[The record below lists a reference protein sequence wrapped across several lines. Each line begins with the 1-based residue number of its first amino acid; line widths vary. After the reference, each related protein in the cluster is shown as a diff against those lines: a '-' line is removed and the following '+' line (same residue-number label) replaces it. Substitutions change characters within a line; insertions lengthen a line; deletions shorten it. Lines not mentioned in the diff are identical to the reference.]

1 MGASCLLL
9 LFCYFACCDFPF
21 LLLLPRLPRGKF
33 SCCSHSLGHKHL
45 SEPVVQ
51 LQVEEM
57 QGWAL
62 RAGRCAHTRDLATL
76 QGSWGDMAGR
86 QLSHHGLM
94 QAQVQ
99 QGGCLCLSFPPVTGT
114 VIASGAGAC
123 SENLAESMEF
133 CKDAA
138 RMLSVYVKCVPS
150 CRGSALPHPRY
161 HSF

>member
-1 MGASCLLL
+1 MLLL
-9 LFCYFACCDFPF
+9 LFYFTRCVFPF
-21 LLLLPRLPRGKF
+21 SLLLTRLPRGRS
-33 SCCSHSLGHKHL
+33 SCHSHSLGHKHL

-57 QGWAL
+57 KGQAL
-62 RAGRCAHTRDLATL
+62 RGGRPPHTRGLAASPATL
-76 QGSWGDMAGR
+76 QGSRGDMDGR
-86 QLSHHGLM
+86 QPSLHGLM

-99 QGGCLCLSFPPVTGT
+99 QGGCLCLSFAPVTGT

-133 CKDAA
+133 CTDAA
-138 RMLSVYVKCVPS
+138 RMLSVYVKCVPL
-150 CRGSALPHPRY
+150 CHGSALPHPRY